1 MTAHLSRVSS
11 GDAETTLRTSLPV
24 RCLRLH
30 LSNAGS
36 VGWIPGQLTCLLGK
50 KPKHFAEVVTNSI
63 KTLKMVHTGEKQR
76 IFDLKKKNKHCSG
89 VGWWQCLGRSPS
101 SVQFS
106 RSVASDSLRP
116 HESQHARPPCPS
128 PTPGVHSDSRPSSQ

>member
-11 GDAETTLRTSLPV
+11 GDVETILRTSLPV
-24 RCLRLH
+24 QWLRLH

-76 IFDLKKKNKHCSG
+76 IFDLKKK
-89 VGWWQCLGRSPS
+89 
-101 SVQFS
+101 
-106 RSVASDSLRP
+106 
-116 HESQHARPPCPS
+116 
-128 PTPGVHSDSRPSSQ
+128 